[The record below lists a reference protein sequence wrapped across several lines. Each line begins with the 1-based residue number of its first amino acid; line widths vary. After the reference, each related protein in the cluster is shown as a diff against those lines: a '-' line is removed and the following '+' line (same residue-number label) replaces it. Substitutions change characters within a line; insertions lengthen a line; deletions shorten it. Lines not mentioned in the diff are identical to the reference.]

1 MKNPV
6 VERLVKGRR
15 LDGRT
20 MWKALPGAQPKVL
33 LSLPAEEEGE
43 EQEKEE

>member
-1 MKNPV
+1 MEHV
-6 VERLVKGRR
+6 AKGRH
-15 LDGRT
+15 LEGRT

-43 EQEKEE
+43 KQEKEE